1 LDGSIRTFTGDA
13 FFNETTRGLS
23 LVTKLF
29 DLSSLGDEPTDTIE
43 ELDNYLVCSY
53 LNNKLYPEKKGDKNA
68 K

>member
-1 LDGSIRTFTGDA
+1 MLI
-13 FFNETTRGLS
+13 
-23 LVTKLF
+23 
-29 DLSSLGDEPTDTIE
+29 EPCGKAAIE